1 MPRKERRD
9 KGQSKYTPKQK
20 AARSKKF
27 TNRALEEASKRK
39 GAIKPPHKG
48 RYTTEDVEK
57 FTVTPKEQLTKYQR
71 KKVGT
76 LPHEEVTPEEIAK
89 HTGLTEDEIQQAI
102 DRHQRV
108 GLDHKS
114 IVYIPSR
121 GFFGKAANGETVVL
135 YGIRNIDDAD
145 DYVIAFG
152 TSRQLENSVATRSG
166 CISPPCTA
174 DGTAAEVVLYLK
186 DHNERKNIAS

>member
-57 FTVTPKEQLTKYQR
+57 FTVTPKEQLT
-71 KKVGT
+71 
-76 LPHEEVTPEEIAK
+76 K

-174 DGTAAEVVLYLK
+174 DGTEAEVVIYLK